1 MEKRQRK
8 TRISNRIQNIVYR
21 VNIMVLVDKLNF
33 ELKEDFMKLDQNFEE
48 IRRLV
53 NTEILEYN
61 NVH

>member
-1 MEKRQRK
+1 
-8 TRISNRIQNIVYR
+8 
-21 VNIMVLVDKLNF
+21 MVLVDKLNF